1 MCQYA
6 TRMIYLDYNAT
17 TPLSPVAL
25 AAMRPYLEQ
34 HHGNPSSIHAAG
46 RMTRAALDD
55 ARDAMARQFSV
66 KPHELIFTSGG
77 TESDNL
83 AILGLAREFSG
94 KGKHLITL
102 QTEHHAVLQAFEYL
116 ERHEGF
122 EVTYLS
128 VDPEGVIRLEELEKA
143 IRPDTTLCSV
153 MAANNETGVFQPL
166 AQISRICRE
175 RGVLLH
181 SDMIQVLG
189 KETVDLS
196 LVDAASFASHKF
208 YGPLGA
214 GLLYLH
220 AGVSIRT
227 LHYGGAHENQR
238 RPGTENVV
246 AIVGMAAAAR
256 EAEEKKTDEQMH
268 ERTLR
273 DQLWKGINEVDSE
286 AVLNGHAEKRL
297 ANTLNVSFPGLD
309 GEALL
314 FGLDLAG
321 VCVSSG
327 SACMVGSIQASH
339 VLMAMGVPESTAA
352 ATVRFS
358 LGRSNT
364 AVEIEET
371 IGRLAQVIRRL
382 R

>member
-1 MCQYA
+1 
-6 TRMIYLDYNAT
+6 MIYLDHNAT

-46 RMTRAALDD
+46 RITRAALDD
-55 ARDAMARQFSV
+55 ARDALARQFAV

-83 AILGLAREFSG
+83 AILGLARELQS
-94 KGKHLITL
+94 KGKHLITA

-116 ERHEGF
+116 AKHEGY
-122 EVTYLS
+122 EVTFLP
-128 VDPEGVIRLEELEKA
+128 VDFQGIVDVAALEKA
-143 IRPDTTLCSV
+143 IRPDTTLVSI
-153 MAANNETGVFQPL
+153 MAANNETGVLQPL
-166 AQISRICRE
+166 AEISRVCRA
-175 RGVLLH
+175 RAVLLH

-196 LVDAASFASHKF
+196 LVDAASFAAHKF

-227 LHYGGAHENQR
+227 LHHGGAHENQR
-238 RPGTENVV
+238 RPGTENV
-246 AIVGMAAAAR
+246 ASIVGLAAAAC
-256 EAEEKKTDEQMH
+256 EAEEKRVAEQTH
-268 ERTLR
+268 ERILR
-273 DQLWKGINEVDSE
+273 DQLWEGIRALDAS
-286 AVLNGHAEKRL
+286 AILNGHPDRRL

-314 FGLDLAG
+314 IGLDLAG

-327 SACMVGSIQASH
+327 SACMVGSIQPSH
-339 VLMAMGVPESTAA
+339 VLMAMGVAEETAA

-364 AVEIEET
+364 ADEIEET
-371 IGRLAQVIRRL
+371 IGRLGHVIRRL
-382 R
+382 RSS